1 MKLILFEPLYMSQP
15 SSITLDMCRQLDAED
30 SLAKLRDKFA
40 FSSKGNIHFDANSI
54 GAMPIDVPD
63 RIQRLMTE
71 CWRDQSRR
79 SWTTEDWAEK
89 PRILGGDISH
99 MIGAGANDVVV
110 CDNTTINLF
119 KLLSYAWKIRNSG
132 TVILTEAHN
141 FPTDMHVLQGFMQL
155 LKALKVDGQ
164 IRIAEDRAQ
173 ILDMLDNDVAVL
185 YLTHV
190 DYRSS
195 ERWDMADINKKAK
208 SVDALTL
215 WDLSQSA
222 GVLDVDLGG
231 TGADFAVGCGYKYMC
246 GGPGGPAFLYL
257 NPSHQKTAW
266 PTIAGWMGHAKWN
279 KFLSDFEPAGGASS
293 HLTGTPSVIANEVF
307 AASAEIWRGVTRK
320 AVATKHKS
328 LTDMTIKLIEQE
340 CGPLGAAV
348 ISPKNYDE
356 RGGHVAFRHD
366 GAGPVSEAL
375 VDNGLIL
382 SFRYPDSIRLGL
394 GPLYHNHEDVWNA
407 VKIIKDVLT
416 TEKWRDQKYEK
427 VAI

>member
-155 LKALKVDGQ
+155 LKALKVDG
-164 IRIAEDRAQ
+164 I
-173 ILDMLDNDVAVL
+173 
-185 YLTHV
+185 HP
-190 DYRSS
+190 
-195 ERWDMADINKKAK
+195 
-208 SVDALTL
+208 
-215 WDLSQSA
+215 
-222 GVLDVDLGG
+222 
-231 TGADFAVGCGYKYMC
+231 GY
-246 GGPGGPAFLYL
+246 G
-257 NPSHQKTAW
+257 
-266 PTIAGWMGHAKWN
+266 
-279 KFLSDFEPAGGASS
+279 FLSENAGFARKIKAAGMTFENVLKTSIFIITNP
-293 HLTGTPSVIANEVF
+293 PF
-307 AASAEIWRGVTRK
+307 ACLK
-320 AVATKHKS
+320 
-328 LTDMTIKLIEQE
+328 
-340 CGPLGAAV
+340 
-348 ISPKNYDE
+348 
-356 RGGHVAFRHD
+356 
-366 GAGPVSEAL
+366 
-375 VDNGLIL
+375 
-382 SFRYPDSIRLGL
+382 
-394 GPLYHNHEDVWNA
+394 
-407 VKIIKDVLT
+407 
-416 TEKWRDQKYEK
+416 
-427 VAI
+427 